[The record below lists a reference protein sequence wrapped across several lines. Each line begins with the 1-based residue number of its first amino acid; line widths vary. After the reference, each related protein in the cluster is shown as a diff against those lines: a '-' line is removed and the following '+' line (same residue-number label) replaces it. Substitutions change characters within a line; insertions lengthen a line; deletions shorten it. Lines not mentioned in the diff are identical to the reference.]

1 MVQRV
6 TTCGK
11 TRDNEWQ
18 GVTTNDNEWQRVIIL
33 ANFPFSQIR
42 EENTTI
48 HPKGDSLNVKGN
60 LDERLLN

>member
-6 TTCGK
+6 TTSGK

-18 GVTTNDNEWQRVIIL
+18 RVTTNDNEWQRVVIL
-33 ANFPFSQIR
+33 ANFPFSQIS
-42 EENTTI
+42 EENTTM
-48 HPKGDSLNVKGN
+48 HPKGNSLNIKGN